1 MGKYDDIIDLPH
13 PVSEKHPHMS
23 MYDRAA
29 QFSPFDALTGYS
41 ESIDETARTTD
52 RRLEL
57 SDEDKAVLD
66 GKLSELER
74 LCAKARSA
82 RFYGNEDACFPKIT
96 VTYFVPDKELH
107 RRSRKTGGSFLKY
120 TGTART
126 ADTLQGFLVFEN
138 ESGPDRP
145 PFRIPLRDICDI
157 SGKVFE
163 NRR

>member
-82 RFYGNEDACFPKIT
+82 RFYGDVDACFPKIT
-96 VTYFVPDKELH
+96 VTYFVPDKDLH
-107 RRSRKTGGSFLKY
+107 KRSRKTGGSFLKY

-145 PFRIPLRDICDI
+145 PFRIPLRDIFDI
-157 SGKVFE
+157 SGEVFE
-163 NRR
+163 DRR

>member
-1 MGKYDDIIDLPH
+1 MGTYDDIIDLPH

-52 RRLEL
+52 RRLER

-82 RFYGNEDACFPKIT
+82 RFYGDVDACFPKIT

-107 RRSRKTGGSFLKY
+107 KRSRKTGGSFLKY

-138 ESGPDRP
+138 ENGPDRP

>member
-41 ESIDETARTTD
+41 ESIDETARTTY

-57 SDEDKAVLD
+57 SDEAKAVLD

-82 RFYGNEDACFPKIT
+82 RFYGDEDACFPKIT
-96 VTYFVPDKELH
+96 VTYFVPDKELYK
-107 RRSRKTGGSFLKY
+107 RSRKTGGSFLKY
-120 TGTART
+120 TGTLRT

-157 SGKVFE
+157 SGEVFE
-163 NRR
+163 DRR

>member
-120 TGTART
+120 TGTLRT
-126 ADTLQGFLVFEN
+126 TDTLQGFLVFEN

>member
-52 RRLEL
+52 RRREL

-120 TGTART
+120 TGTLRT

-157 SGKVFE
+157 SGEVFE
-163 NRR
+163 DRR

>member
-120 TGTART
+120 TGTLRT

>member
-138 ESGPDRP
+138 ENGPDRP

-157 SGKVFE
+157 SGEVFE
-163 NRR
+163 ENR

>member
-57 SDEDKAVLD
+57 SDEKKALLD
-66 GKLSELER
+66 ER
-74 LCAKARSA
+74 IAALKELCAKARSA
-82 RFYGNEDACFPKIT
+82 RFYGDEGASFPKIT
-96 VTYFVPDKELH
+96 VTYFVPDKEH
-107 RRSRKTGGSFLKY
+107 HKRSRKTGGSFLKY

-157 SGKVFE
+157 SGEVFE

>member
-82 RFYGNEDACFPKIT
+82 RFYGDEGASFPKIT

-107 RRSRKTGGSFLKY
+107 KRSRKTGGSFLKY

-157 SGKVFE
+157 SGEVFE
-163 NRR
+163 DRR

>member
-120 TGTART
+120 TGTLRT

-157 SGKVFE
+157 SGEVFE
-163 NRR
+163 ENR

>member
-82 RFYGNEDACFPKIT
+82 RFYGDEDACFPKIT

-120 TGTART
+120 TGTLRT

>member
-82 RFYGNEDACFPKIT
+82 RFYGDVDACFPKIT

-157 SGKVFE
+157 SGEVFE

>member
-74 LCAKARSA
+74 LRAKARSA
-82 RFYGNEDACFPKIT
+82 RFYGDVDACFPKIT

-107 RRSRKTGGSFLKY
+107 KRSRKTGGSFLKY

-157 SGKVFE
+157 SGEVFE
-163 NRR
+163 DRR

>member
-120 TGTART
+120 TGTLRT

-145 PFRIPLRDICDI
+145 PFRIPLRDIFDI
-157 SGKVFE
+157 SGEVFE
-163 NRR
+163 DRR

>member
-82 RFYGNEDACFPKIT
+82 RFHGDAEASFPKIT

-157 SGKVFE
+157 SGEVFE
-163 NRR
+163 ENR

>member
-82 RFYGNEDACFPKIT
+82 RFYGDVDACFPKIT

-157 SGKVFE
+157 SGEVFE
-163 NRR
+163 ENR

>member
-120 TGTART
+120 TGTLRT

-157 SGKVFE
+157 SGEVFE
-163 NRR
+163 DRR

>member
-57 SDEDKAVLD
+57 SDEEKAVLD

-107 RRSRKTGGSFLKY
+107 KRSRKTGGSFLKY

>member
-1 MGKYDDIIDLPH
+1 
-13 PVSEKHPHMS
+13 MS

-157 SGKVFE
+157 SGEVFE
-163 NRR
+163 DRR

>member
-74 LCAKARSA
+74 LRAKARSA
-82 RFYGNEDACFPKIT
+82 RFYGDVDACFPKIT

-157 SGKVFE
+157 SGEVFE

>member
-82 RFYGNEDACFPKIT
+82 RFYGDEDACFPKIT

-145 PFRIPLRDICDI
+145 PFRIPLRDIFDI
-157 SGKVFE
+157 SGEVFE
-163 NRR
+163 DRR

>member
-23 MYDRAA
+23 VYDRAA

-120 TGTART
+120 TGTLRT

-157 SGKVFE
+157 SGEVFE
-163 NRR
+163 DRR

>member
-157 SGKVFE
+157 SGEVFE
-163 NRR
+163 DRR

>member
-29 QFSPFDALTGYS
+29 QFYPFDALTGYS

-82 RFYGNEDACFPKIT
+82 RFYGDVDACFPKIT

>member
-107 RRSRKTGGSFLKY
+107 KRSRKTGGSFLKY

>member
-82 RFYGNEDACFPKIT
+82 RFYGDEDACFPKIT

-107 RRSRKTGGSFLKY
+107 KRSRKTGGSFLKY

>member
-66 GKLSELER
+66 GNLSELER

-107 RRSRKTGGSFLKY
+107 KRSRKTGGSFLKY
-120 TGTART
+120 TGTLRT

>member
-157 SGKVFE
+157 SGEVFE
-163 NRR
+163 ENR

>member
-82 RFYGNEDACFPKIT
+82 RFYGDEDACFPKIT

>member
-57 SDEDKAVLD
+57 SDEEKAVLD

-82 RFYGNEDACFPKIT
+82 RFYGDEGASFPKIT
-96 VTYFVPDKELH
+96 VTYFVQDKELH
-107 RRSRKTGGSFLKY
+107 RMSRKTGGSFLKY

-157 SGKVFE
+157 SGEVFE
-163 NRR
+163 DRR

>member
-82 RFYGNEDACFPKIT
+82 RFYGDVDACFPKIT

>member
-107 RRSRKTGGSFLKY
+107 KRSRKTGGSFLKY

-157 SGKVFE
+157 SGEVFE
-163 NRR
+163 DRR

>member
-82 RFYGNEDACFPKIT
+82 RFYGDEDACFPKIT

-120 TGTART
+120 TGTLRT

-157 SGKVFE
+157 SGEVFE

>member
-57 SDEDKAVLD
+57 SDEDKALLD

-82 RFYGNEDACFPKIT
+82 RFYGDVDACFPKIT

-145 PFRIPLRDICDI
+145 PLKIPLYDICDI
-157 SGKVFE
+157 SGEVFE
-163 NRR
+163 ENR

>member
-57 SDEDKAVLD
+57 SDEKKAVLD

-82 RFYGNEDACFPKIT
+82 RFYGDVDACFPKIT

-107 RRSRKTGGSFLKY
+107 KRSRKTGGSFLKY

-157 SGKVFE
+157 SGEVFE
-163 NRR
+163 DRR

>member
-82 RFYGNEDACFPKIT
+82 RFYGDVDACFPKIT
-96 VTYFVPDKELH
+96 VTYFVPDKDLH
-107 RRSRKTGGSFLKY
+107 KRSRKTGGSFLKY

-157 SGKVFE
+157 SGEVFE
-163 NRR
+163 ENR

>member
-13 PVSEKHPHMS
+13 SVSEKHPHMS

-41 ESIDETARTTD
+41 ESIDETARTTA

-57 SDEDKAVLD
+57 SDGDKAVLD

-82 RFYGNEDACFPKIT
+82 RFYGDVDACFPKIT

-107 RRSRKTGGSFLKY
+107 KRSRKTGGSFLKY

-157 SGKVFE
+157 SGEVFE
-163 NRR
+163 DRR

>member
-74 LCAKARSA
+74 LRAKARSA
-82 RFYGNEDACFPKIT
+82 RFYGDVDACFPKIT

-107 RRSRKTGGSFLKY
+107 KRSRKTGGSFLKY

-157 SGKVFE
+157 SGEVFE